1 MNFRPR
7 ARLEHLP
14 DGDPMKLKTGLKR
27 ARFHDRKSKA
37 GIKSGMIQAVITNI
51 L

>member
-7 ARLEHLP
+7 IRLERP
-14 DGDPMKLKTGLKR
+14 QDGVLMKWKTGLKLD
-27 ARFHDRKSKA
+27 RFRNRKSKA
-37 GIKSGMIQAVITNI
+37 GIKSGMIQAAITKI